1 MRIAEETFPVE
12 DQANANYISIINF
25 CIPDKLLHHE
35 DRGHNV
41 LFLDSKTTDLL
52 LERIL
57 VSGLPESFDLIR
69 RACQI
74 IADGTFSTYPSPFAQ
89 NYQLH
94 VIVDGF
100 ILNVLQ
106 CLLPGKS
113 KAHYLRLLDMLL
125 RKCPELARL
134 LFIIDF
140 ELAMIVAIQE
150 KFPEAF
156 IGVPITVYA
165 KLPVSRNS
173 RRLYSQLSPL
183 SAARQKQSILFAIT
197 RYASSQMSRTRT
209 AHVYH
214 RLRVGYDRR
223 N

>member
-1 MRIAEETFPVE
+1 MLKRKIRKLCKDAPAEKLKNLLSDARGSRADEPLPFMPSGSSLSCIGKRGLKRMRIAEETFPVE

-41 LFLDSKTTDLL
+41 LFLDSKTTDPL

-57 VSGLPESFDLIR
+57 VSGLPESFDLIW

-74 IADGTFSTYPSPFAQ
+74 IADGIFFYVS
-89 NYQLH
+89 
-94 VIVDGF
+94 
-100 ILNVLQ
+100 
-106 CLLPGKS
+106 
-113 KAHYLRLLDMLL
+113 
-125 RKCPELARL
+125 
-134 LFIIDF
+134 
-140 ELAMIVAIQE
+140 
-150 KFPEAF
+150 
-156 IGVPITVYA
+156 ITVYA
-165 KLPVSRNS
+165 RIPISRNS

-183 SAARQKQSILFAIT
+183 SAARQKQSTLFAIT